1 MNPQRSRLCYDY
13 RNEAVEIEPV
23 FFSPIA
29 PAKARPW
36 ASPFSVSREAEIAY
50 GSVIKKIHNSEI
62 NY

>member
-29 PAKARPW
+29 PAKARLR
-36 ASPFSVSREAEIAY
+36 ASLFYFFPFPVDTKMRMDPSL
-50 GSVIKKIHNSEI
+50 KKFTIQK
-62 NY
+62 